1 MSSRTRTLSRRRFV
15 QLASSAAGGLLAMP
29 AVITRAETAKTLKF
43 GDIQALTGPSAAYGI
58 RARDGAKMAVDAINE
73 AGGYDDGHGG
83 RFKLEQVAAD
93 MANDAKQAVTLLRQ
107 FALQPDIIAVLGPT
121 NSVGFAAMVPVAAQ
135 VNIVVVNNGSGVP
148 IKKPSEWVYRVNP
161 VATAAVPIF
170 VRKVHEKEKFK
181 RLAVIYD
188 QTQDAQA
195 ADAEMC
201 RKTRAELKYEIV
213 ADEAFRAGDQDF
225 SAQISKVKAAKPD
238 MIYVAGPTGEGV
250 KVTSQIRAAGLTQ
263 PMMTGYASFADPVYW
278 DGSAGAVKGSYTW
291 LAQDLKGAS
300 AKLKDWV
307 ERYKKKNELEATP
320 YSVFGHESVYVL
332 AEAIKRAGSADRG
345 KIRAALS
352 NFDYTAPLD
361 SAISFRNPPDGDN
374 LKPSVTTVRI
384 TGRGEYEPV

>member
-1 MSSRTRTLSRRRFV
+1 MSSTNRSLSRRRFV
-15 QLASSAAGGLLAMP
+15 QLASAAAGGLIAAP
-29 AVITRAETAKTLKF
+29 AVIARAQTVTTIKF
-43 GDIQALTGPSAAYGI
+43 GEIQSLTGPSAAYGI
-58 RARDGAKMAVDAINE
+58 RARDGSKMAVDAINE
-73 AGGYDDGHGG
+73 AGGFDDGKGG
-83 RFKLEQVAAD
+83 RFKLAQVAAD

-107 FALQPDIIAVLGPT
+107 FALQPDIVAVLGPT
-121 NSVGFAAMVPVAAQ
+121 NSVGFAAMVSVAAQ
-135 VNIVVVNNGSGVP
+135 LNVLVVNNGSGVP

-170 VRKVHEKEKFK
+170 LRKVLEKEKFK

-195 ADAEMC
+195 ADAEVC
-201 RKTRAELKYEIV
+201 RKMQSELKYELV
-213 ADEAFRAGDQDF
+213 GDEAFRAGDQDF
-225 SAQISKVKAAKPD
+225 SAQISKIKAAKPD

-250 KVTSQIRAAGLTQ
+250 KVTSQIRAAGLPQ

-300 AKLKDWV
+300 AKIKDWV
-307 ERYKKKNELEATP
+307 ARYNKKNELEATP
-320 YSVFGHESVYVL
+320 FSIFGHESVYVL
-332 AEAIKRAGSADRG
+332 AEAIKRGGGAERA
-345 KIRAALS
+345 KMRAALAS
-352 NFDYTAPLD
+352 FDYVAPLD